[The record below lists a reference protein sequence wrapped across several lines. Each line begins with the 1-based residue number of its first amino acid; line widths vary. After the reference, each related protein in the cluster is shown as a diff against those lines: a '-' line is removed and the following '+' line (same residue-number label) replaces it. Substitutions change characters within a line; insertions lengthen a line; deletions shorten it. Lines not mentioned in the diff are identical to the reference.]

1 MRLGSQIICHQR
13 CSIGLDMH
21 VAISLTIVPLKQSIS
36 LLTTPTF
43 SVHMTGQAFCVELAR
58 KGTV

>member
-1 MRLGSQIICHQR
+1 
-13 CSIGLDMH
+13 MH

-43 SVHMTGQAFCVELAR
+43 SVHMTGQAFCVELA
-58 KGTV
+58 KKVTVWYWPLPNASSAPTTS